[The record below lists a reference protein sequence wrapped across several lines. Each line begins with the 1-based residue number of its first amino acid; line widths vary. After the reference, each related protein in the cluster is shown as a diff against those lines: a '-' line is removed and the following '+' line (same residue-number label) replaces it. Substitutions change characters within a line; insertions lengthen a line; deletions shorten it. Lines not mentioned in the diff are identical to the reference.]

1 VFFGFSIIL
10 STGEEKMTTLV
21 VKYNAGAVAFT
32 RALFGNRI
40 ALINQW
46 MEERTVFC
54 VILWAAAKPVAF
66 AFLHKF
72 ATVVLLDYVYT
83 LEPQRRKKHATR
95 LLEALAS
102 DARFRQLRDMT
113 EEEVAGLQK
122 KEYPLLVD
130 GALRHHDN
138 LVLAKSRYGSTFRGV
153 LVMTDYFG
161 VARDYMTLVCH
172 SDRSLV
178 LGAPMYADKCA
189 LREYNVAIVD
199 GILTG
204 HYRVEMTAI

>member
-10 STGEEKMTTLV
+10 STGEEKMTTLA

-138 LVLAKSRYGSTFRGV
+138 LV
-153 LVMTDYFG
+153 
-161 VARDYMTLVCH
+161 CH